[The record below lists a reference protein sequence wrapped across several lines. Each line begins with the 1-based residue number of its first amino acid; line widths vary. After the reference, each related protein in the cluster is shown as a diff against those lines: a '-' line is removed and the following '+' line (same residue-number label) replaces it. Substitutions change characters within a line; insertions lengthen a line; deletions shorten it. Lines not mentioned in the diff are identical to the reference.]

1 MQVVV
6 FCKNVLILS
15 NNNSNFLTSCFY
27 PSTFVYGWF
36 FLKDWVFLLFAKSV
50 NWDLQILGKCI
61 SDTLFGFKAY
71 MSYITEKHQF
81 PCEYYGLV
89 IKYTKSHP
97 PNWCIKVGNT
107 PPRLPYWWGV
117 ILFFFFFCNQTLL
130 GQLVMFGLKIVLEKR
145 LYGPFLWIK
154 FNCLKA
160 TEPLRGDSLRFT
172 TWSPGLPSTH

>member
-117 ILFFFFFCNQTLL
+117 ILFFFFFLQSDFTGAAGPVWFKNRPWKKTLWSL
-130 GQLVMFGLKIVLEKR
+130 FMDKVQLSQGDR
-145 LYGPFLWIK
+145 
-154 FNCLKA
+154 A
-160 TEPLRGDSLRFT
+160 TTRRQFT
-172 TWSPGLPSTH
+172 FYHLVPRTS